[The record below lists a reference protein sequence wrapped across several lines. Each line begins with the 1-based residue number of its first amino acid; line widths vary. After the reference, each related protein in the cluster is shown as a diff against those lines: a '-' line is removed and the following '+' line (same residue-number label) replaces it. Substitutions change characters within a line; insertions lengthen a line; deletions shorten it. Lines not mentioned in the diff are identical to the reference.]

1 MIEAPYRLPE
11 RPLSQELLYF
21 ISVANVIIHA
31 DLVVPLVIVVPIVEL
46 ILHRPLRL
54 ALAVLTH
61 VEYLRVV
68 DDLLELILSQVLL
81 RIFQGDLRSVGFS
94 MSEKLLTGG
103 AASRGKWVE
112 ATALTDRN
120 YCSRS
125 LLAEVRVRG
134 LMKAT
139 AST

>member
-1 MIEAPYRLPE
+1 MIEAPYRLPK

-31 DLVVPLVIVVPIVEL
+31 DLVVPLVIVVAIVEL
-46 ILHRPLRL
+46 VLHRPLRL

-81 RIFQGDLRSVGFS
+81 RILQGDLRSGGFFYVGEAIDGRGCFEGQ
-94 MSEKLLTGG
+94 MGG
-103 AASRGKWVE
+103 SHSV
-112 ATALTDRN
+112 DR
-120 YCSRS
+120 S
-125 LLAEVRVRG
+125 
-134 LMKAT
+134 
-139 AST
+139 